1 MTRSDC
7 RTALWKQA
15 RWKAPAVR
23 AATQQWTSK
32 PSLGPSV
39 AVPKRTLTCVRSP
52 TRGVWNAADTSALP
66 PYPVYLVYSCAGT
79 NDNMTKFCT
88 SSLLCD
94 AVLRLSLLLLGL
106 VGFGPKNLALLK
118 GQRLESYSAEGSTVG
133 NAPCHTPK
141 SVVFV
146 WTLVGVSNKTR
157 P

>member
-15 RWKAPAVR
+15 RWNSSSCDAAVDFETVVGTER
-23 AATQQWTSK
+23 CRSEANVHLRQVAHEGRVERSRYK
-32 PSLGPSV
+32 CSLTV
-39 AVPKRTLTCVRSP
+39 
-52 TRGVWNAADTSALP
+52 
-66 PYPVYLVYSCAGT
+66 PVYLVYSCAGT

-106 VGFGPKNLALLK
+106 VGIGPKNLAPLK

-141 SVVFV
+141 
-146 WTLVGVSNKTR
+146 
-157 P
+157 